1 MPMPSPADL
10 DAMWRP
16 VMALILAATVIMG
29 SPGPSTISA
38 TAVAASYGLRR
49 SLRYAGGL
57 VAGTVAVLLGVEAGV
72 AAVLLAIP
80 HGGSVLS
87 AVSAVYILWL
97 AYRVATAPPLAGPR
111 DAVAAPAFTGGF
123 VLALANPKAW
133 LAIAAVVSGTRLLDG
148 DPTLDAAA
156 KTLLLGAMI
165 VVIHLG
171 WLLAGA
177 SLSRVLRDPRG
188 SRIMN
193 LVLAAALAVTPF
205 IALLH

>member
-1 MPMPSPADL
+1 MPMPSQADL

-16 VMALILAATVIMG
+16 AMALILASAVIMG

-49 SLRYAGGL
+49 SLGYAGGL

-97 AYRVATAPPLAGPR
+97 AYRVATAPPLAGPH

-133 LAIAAVVSGTRLLDG
+133 LAIAAVVSGTRLLDD
-148 DPTLDAAA
+148 DPALDALA